1 MIARALPVKLLV
13 TTREERNRMM
23 PRTNAFAWIAGITL
37 VFCCAVAGAQPWPA
51 RPVRIVVP
59 YAPGGTIDIIARQLG
74 EELFRSL
81 GRPLIVE
88 NRAGAGGVVGTEY
101 VARQPADGY
110 TILLTTVSHTLTPSL
125 QKLAFDA
132 EHDFVPVIHIAD
144 SPQVLFRHPSFPAH
158 SLHQLIRLAGS
169 KPGSLSY
176 AHGGPGS
183 PANIAAELLKSM
195 ARIDMVAI
203 PYKGAGPVV
212 TDVMAGQVAL
222 GIGSLPAVQAFLKA
236 GRLHAIGV
244 STKQRTKSLP
254 QVPTFEEQGV
264 RGYEFNTWFGFLAGR
279 GTPPAI
285 VDRLAETTDLILRRP
300 EVRDS
305 FSNQGADPVG
315 GGPGEFDRLLKA
327 EFARWPMALHNAGI
341 KGDR

>member
-1 MIARALPVKLLV
+1 MG
-13 TTREERNRMM
+13 EQGNRMIYK
-23 PRTNAFAWIAGITL
+23 TNRFARIAGIL
-37 VFCCAVAGAQPWPA
+37 LWFCSAFVGAQSWPA
-51 RPVRIVVP
+51 KPVRIIVP

-81 GRPLIVE
+81 GRPFIVE

-101 VARQPADGY
+101 VAKQAADGY

-125 QKLAFDA
+125 QKLSFDA
-132 EHDFVPVIHIAD
+132 ENDFVAVVHIAD

-158 SLHQLIRLAGS
+158 SLKELIRLARS
-169 KPGSLSY
+169 KPGTLSY
-176 AHGGPGS
+176 AHGGTGS
-183 PANIAAELLKSM
+183 PAFIAAELLKSM
-195 ARIDMVAI
+195 AKIDLVAI

-236 GRLHAIGV
+236 GRLDAIGV

-264 RGYEFNTWFGFLAGR
+264 AGYEFNTWFGFLAPK
-279 GTPPAI
+279 GTPAGI
-285 VDRLAETTDLILRRP
+285 VDRLADTSNLILRRP
-300 EVRDS
+300 EIQDS
-305 FSNQGADPVG
+305 FSGQGADPEG
-315 GGPGEFDRLLKA
+315 GSPGEFDRLLKA
-327 EFARWPMALHNAGI
+327 EFARWPTALRNAGI
-341 KGDR
+341 KGDQ